1 MASQIENKAV
11 IHCKYDEMIA
21 VDKLA
26 RHPKQANKH
35 PEEQI
40 QRLAEILKY
49 QGWRSPICVSTSS
62 GYITRGHGRLDA
74 AKLNGWDS
82 VPVIFQDY
90 TDEDQE
96 VADLHADNGIGQWSE
111 LDLSLINLQIPDF
124 DPEFNVD
131 LLGLKD
137 FVIEPADK
145 ISDGEKSNPK
155 LADRFLVPP
164 FSILDSRQGYWQDRK
179 RQWLALGI
187 KSEIGRGG
195 SVAHQS
201 QDKLWALSRQTK

>member
-1 MASQIENKAV
+1 MVAV
-11 IHCKYDEMIA
+11 N
-21 VDKLA
+21 KLA

-49 QGWRSPICVSTSS
+49 QGWRSPICVSTLS

-145 ISDGEKSNPK
+145 FQGDEDEVPEPQKPIVKSGE
-155 LADRFLVPP
+155 LY
-164 FSILDSRQGYWQDRK
+164 ILGEHRLLCGDSTDAKQVQRLMSYYKCDCG
-179 RQWLALGI
+179 
-187 KSEIGRGG
+187 EIHN
-195 SVAHQS
+195 V
-201 QDKLWALSRQTK
+201 